1 MRRNDH
7 SYNNKSFDGGVTLV
21 ELIVVIAIMTTLV
34 GLTVPQ
40 FVRYISDKRETACVE
55 NRDAVVNICEKMVYS
70 GVPLSQI
77 QSCVNEIVTSGSA
90 TTHSIPAE
98 YEEALKSHWIC
109 SDGGTMSVTVNP
121 TTGIITCECGV
132 HDTKEV
138 VADVSTW
145 GGVGDMT
152 IDPSFNVPT
161 VPVTPALPTT
171 APPTPTPDP
180 PTPAPISDSYWPY
193 LDDSR
198 WDAAGR
204 YSGAYIY
211 VNAPSGKFAMRNSS
225 GVTTYYV
232 MIDKN
237 GDGKC
242 KITYEHAFDP
252 SYYLAGSDSECVIA
266 TNGTEY
272 TYTSIS
278 EAARTVANLKKHS
291 DDPNQ
296 TADTEEYL
304 ISGGTIYNNGT
315 HRYIYFHQ
323 GQEYA
328 KLPTVNNVGSNTN
341 KFGNWYL
348 MKDTDEID

>member
-1 MRRNDH
+1 MRHFEHFYIDKKD
-7 SYNNKSFDGGVTLV
+7 NNGVTFV

-34 GLTVPQ
+34 GLIVPQ
-40 FVRYISDKRETACVE
+40 FMKYVTTKKETACVE

-70 GVPLSQI
+70 GVPLSQV
-77 QSCVNEIVTSGSA
+77 QACVNEIVTSGSA

-109 SDGGTMSVTVNP
+109 SDDGTMSVTVNT
-121 TTGIITCECGV
+121 TTGIITCQCSA
-132 HDTKEV
+132 HNSKEV

-145 GGVGDMT
+145 GGEGDMT
-152 IDPSFNVPT
+152 EDPSFDVPT
-161 VPVTPALPTT
+161 VPVSPALPTT
-171 APPTPTPDP
+171 VPPTPSPSP
-180 PTPAPISDSYWPY
+180 SPTAAPSSSYWPY
-193 LDDSR
+193 LDDPR

-204 YSGAYIY
+204 YSSSAIY

-278 EAARTVANLKKHS
+278 EAAQTVANLKKHS
-291 DDPNQ
+291 DDTNQ

-304 ISGGTIYNNGT
+304 ISGGTIFNNGT

-328 KLPTVNNVGSNTN
+328 KLPTTNNVGGNVN

>member
-1 MRRNDH
+1 MRMNKKYNDGM
-7 SYNNKSFDGGVTLV
+7 SLI
-21 ELIVVIAIMTTLV
+21 ELIAVIAIVATLT
-34 GLTVPQ
+34 GLIVPQ
-40 FVRYISDKRETACVE
+40 FTRYINQKRETACVE

-70 GVPLSQI
+70 GVPLNQV
-77 QSCVNEIVTSGSA
+77 QACVNEIVTSGSA

-98 YEEALKSHWIC
+98 YEEALKRHWIC
-109 SDGGTMSVTVNP
+109 SDGGAMSVTVNT
-121 TTGIITCECGV
+121 TTGIITCQCGV
-132 HDTKEV
+132 HGTKDV

-145 GGVGDMT
+145 GGMGDMT
-152 IDPSFNVPT
+152 TDPSFDVPT
-161 VPVTPALPTT
+161 VPVSPALPTT
-171 APPTPTPDP
+171 TPTIPSPDP
-180 PTPAPISDSYWPY
+180 PTLTPSNNSYWPY

-198 WDAAGR
+198 WDTAGR
-204 YSGAYIY
+204 YSGSYLY
-211 VNAPSGKFAMRNSS
+211 VTAPSGKFAMRNSS

-278 EAARTVANLKKHS
+278 EAAQTVANLKKHS
-291 DDPNQ
+291 DDANQ

-304 ISGGTIYNNGT
+304 ISGGTIFDNGT
-315 HRYIYFHQ
+315 HRYVYFHQ

-348 MKDTDEID
+348 MKDTDEVN